1 MQITKKIQKRN
12 HDETLLEQHGKES
25 EEHESDS
32 GVEGHHK
39 QEDETRVC
47 GHCVF
52 VNLRLVIG
60 IREALGMILATTN
73 SPKPAGHRA
82 YLPLAKSSK
91 REEMAN

>member
-1 MQITKKIQKRN
+1 MKRYI
-12 HDETLLEQHGKES
+12 LEQHGKES

-52 VNLRLVIG
+52 VD
-60 IREALGMILATTN
+60 LA
-73 SPKPAGHRA
+73 R
-82 YLPLAKSSK
+82 
-91 REEMAN
+91 